1 MIIVMLGAPGTGKG
15 TISALMSKYYDIP
28 HISTGDL
35 LREFIRSG
43 KEDSIKIQEYINNGH
58 LVPDE
63 YINRI
68 VEKRIQSFDCK
79 NGFIIDGYPRTIVQA
94 DMFGQMLKENNKEIT
109 AAINLETSEEEI
121 INRIVNRIVCP
132 NCKAIYNLKTAA
144 PVTAGICDVCDSQL
158 VRRSD
163 DTEEKV
169 KERLKEYYEKTYDL
183 VQYYQDKNKLFTL
196 IVSEEL
202 GKLDK
207 EVLKEIVWYIEGLN
221 ESNSK

>member
-15 TISALMSKYYDIP
+15 TISSLMSKYYEIP

-63 YINRI
+63 YINKI

-79 NGFIIDGYPRTIVQA
+79 NGFIIDGYPRTVIQA
-94 DMFGQMLKENNKEIT
+94 DMFEQILKNMNKTIT
-109 AAINLETSEEEI
+109 ATINLETKEEEI
-121 INRIVNRIVCP
+121 IKRITNRLVCV
-132 NCKAIYNLKTAA
+132 NCKAIYNKVSA
-144 PVTAGICDVCDSQL
+144 PPITSGICDICDSEL

-169 KERLKEYYEKTYDL
+169 KERLVEYHQKTLDLVEYYKK
-183 VQYYQDKNKLFTL
+183 QNKLFTVL
-196 IVSEEL
+196 VSEEL
-202 GKLDK
+202 NKLGK
-207 EVLKEIVWYIEGLN
+207 EVLKEIVWYINKGVDN
-221 ESNSK
+221 K